1 MTAAAAAAM
10 VALLLQ
16 AVVAPGTAQ
25 NTLDIN
31 DSFSDY
37 NFVPAVSPCLARM
50 LHDLHTPS
58 MPTCQFCKHCL
69 KSNARPH
76 YPLGHPILSDLV
88 ASAPELSGSTG
99 QNGGARAHHHST
111 EPCRL
116 ISPVCTHVVGFQI
129 RLCTLLRAQGRALY
143 YDFVT
148 FNYTSKA
155 IPDVLVT
162 LKSSGAVDMALYL
175 YCNPSWFSATAG
187 NSVPRPGNAI
197 FSSGELSKGLW
208 GLWFL
213 CRVYGVSGCARG
225 LAGSNGAAVVS
236 KFWLTT

>member
-1 MTAAAAAAM
+1 MMTAAAAAAM

-99 QNGGARAHHHST
+99 RMAAREHIT
-111 EPCRL
+111 
-116 ISPVCTHVVGFQI
+116 T
-129 RLCTLLRAQGRALY
+129 AL
-143 YDFVT
+143 
-148 FNYTSKA
+148 
-155 IPDVLVT
+155 
-162 LKSSGAVDMALYL
+162 
-175 YCNPSWFSATAG
+175 NP
-187 NSVPRPGNAI
+187 
-197 FSSGELSKGLW
+197 
-208 GLWFL
+208 
-213 CRVYGVSGCARG
+213 
-225 LAGSNGAAVVS
+225 AA
-236 KFWLTT
+236 